1 MRCGPESGPSSLK
14 WQDQLQGGDEGIG
27 AIRNPRSNG
36 WNVAAIERT
45 GFRRDTTAHRRGLRQ
60 SNASGMPR
68 DLRKIASPFRP
79 QSQSPKRFFSPQTC
93 ETRAFQMKSDLG
105 FFGQGKRGVMSVM
118 AMRRRQRSRVWK
130 QLSSNSRACIDLP
143 ALKFLPDNVSLD
155 LQAAAHAKGFVF
167 RTE

>member
-1 MRCGPESGPSSLK
+1 
-14 WQDQLQGGDEGIG
+14 
-27 AIRNPRSNG
+27 
-36 WNVAAIERT
+36 
-45 GFRRDTTAHRRGLRQ
+45 
-60 SNASGMPR
+60 
-68 DLRKIASPFRP
+68 
-79 QSQSPKRFFSPQTC
+79 
-93 ETRAFQMKSDLG
+93 MKSDLG